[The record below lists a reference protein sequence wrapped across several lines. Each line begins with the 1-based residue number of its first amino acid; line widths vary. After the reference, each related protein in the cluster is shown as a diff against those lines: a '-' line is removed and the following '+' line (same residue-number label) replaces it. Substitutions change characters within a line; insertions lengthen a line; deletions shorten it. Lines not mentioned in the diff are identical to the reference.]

1 MKDIPNYKITID
13 EEYKEGEEDLGW
25 DVTAF
30 TAKPAIQIKGMAFSA
45 TNKPMCFKDSVK
57 MRIAAPAIIPAEIYR
72 YDSETEEE
80 YEVTF
85 TAEEIEKIYKK
96 KMKNFSN
103 KNHFNTEHDANKVAP
118 AYILEVWMV
127 GKEPKKDRSY
137 SEFGILTPTGSIF
150 MVAQITDKEYYKE
163 LVDTGRTGFSI
174 EGFFGMKL
182 AMTTEEEKKEVKEK
196 TYKIKV
202 DLEKVDLEKVKIKHK
217 NKMKKEKMS
226 KCSRFSAK
234 KKFAETAEIVEG
246 DVTVV
251 AEAIATGEEVVVIDE
266 NLEVVSDFTGELE
279 VDGQVIE
286 VVDGE
291 IATVTP
297 VAEASEETL
306 SEDEDKKEEM
316 SEETPEEVKAEET
329 KEEEEEKLEDEV
341 QGEYYTKAEIDA
353 KIDEVMKLI
362 SDMNTEEVAIA
373 PEGTQ
378 ALSIEQRFAI
388 ANKYLQ

>member
-1 MKDIPNYKITID
+1 
-13 EEYKEGEEDLGW
+13 
-25 DVTAF
+25 
-30 TAKPAIQIKGMAFSA
+30 
-45 TNKPMCFKDSVK
+45 
-57 MRIAAPAIIPAEIYR
+57 
-72 YDSETEEE
+72 
-80 YEVTF
+80 
-85 TAEEIEKIYKK
+85 
-96 KMKNFSN
+96 
-103 KNHFNTEHDANKVAP
+103 
-118 AYILEVWMV
+118 
-127 GKEPKKDRSY
+127 
-137 SEFGILTPTGSIF
+137 
-150 MVAQITDKEYYKE
+150 
-163 LVDTGRTGFSI
+163 
-174 EGFFGMKL
+174 MKL
-182 AMTTEEEKKEVKEK
+182 AMTSEEEKKEVKEK
-196 TYKIKV
+196 TYKI
-202 DLEKVDLEKVKIKHK
+202 KVDLEKVKIKHK